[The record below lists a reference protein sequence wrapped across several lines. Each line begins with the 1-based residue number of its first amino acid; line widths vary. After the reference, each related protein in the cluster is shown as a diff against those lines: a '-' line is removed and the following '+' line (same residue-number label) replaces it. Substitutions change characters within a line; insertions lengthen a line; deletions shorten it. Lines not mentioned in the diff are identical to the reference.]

1 MKPHEAWLIK
11 AKHDLGSSRKL
22 MEGTDPYPDTAVYHA
37 QQCAEKTLKAF
48 LAFREQPIH
57 KTHDV
62 ELLVELCAAL
72 DTRCADLLQ
81 DAAALTPY
89 ASAFRYPDVVMSPDV
104 ADVEDAIV
112 RAERIY
118 SFITK
123 LIAGERLA

>member
-11 AKHDLGSSRKL
+11 AGHDLGSARKL
-22 MEGTDPYPDTAVYHA
+22 MEGADQYPDTSAYHA
-37 QQCAEKTLKAF
+37 QQCAEKAFKAF
-48 LAFREQPIH
+48 LAFCEQPIH

-62 ELLVELCAAL
+62 GLLVELCAAL
-72 DTRCADLLQ
+72 DMRCSELLQ
-81 DAAALTPY
+81 D

-123 LIAGERLA
+123 LIAGERLP